1 VQRKLFRFCTVRGG
15 LGEVMSDR
23 GLASLG
29 DAYVNFVYSLAL
41 SNGKRKPLGGRAR
54 SDVLAQALRKAEL
67 RPCLGSGMTKHRL
80 ADAAEALLVYGWLNS
95 FIMLDESVAV
105 IEKARDAVE
114 GFAALLETV
123 KNRVT
128 FP

>member
-1 VQRKLFRFCTVRGG
+1 VKNRLFRFHTVRGG
-15 LGEVMSDR
+15 LAEVMLDR

-41 SNGKRKPLGGRAR
+41 SNGKRKPFGGRAR
-54 SDVLAQALRKAEL
+54 GDVLAQALRRAGL
-67 RPCLGSGMTKHRL
+67 RACLGSGMTRHRL

-95 FIMLDESVAV
+95 FVTLDECVAV
-105 IEKARDAVE
+105 IEKAGDAVE
-114 GFAALLETV
+114 GFTALLGTV